1 MAQAI
6 ETAAPRFGIGVCPIG
21 TLDFA
26 AVRPLLHLEA
36 DQELLHAHVGG
47 LAAPA
52 DDADWEEGVV

>member
-1 MAQAI
+1 M
-6 ETAAPRFGIGVCPIG
+6 
-21 TLDFA
+21 LDFA